1 MAATGHI
8 HSKNAS
14 VKVVCGAGAL
24 SLSAHG
30 NSVDIDYNADDI
42 ECSAYGDTSHTF
54 IQGLTNFTYSYNGWW
69 AGSHATEV
77 GDSIAACLMALVGNS
92 SACVPVIWVSPAG
105 STAGSLCYVAC
116 VNVQATPMSVPTDGI
131 ATMNANFTAR
141 AGSITACADSDWST

>member
-14 VKVVCGAGAL
+14 VIVKCGPGNII
-24 SLSAHG
+24 LSAHG

-69 AGSHATEV
+69 AGSHADDVSNST
-77 GDSIAACLMALVGNS
+77 AACLMALVGNS
-92 SACVPVIWVSPAG
+92 SACTPMICVAPAG
-105 STAGSLCYVAC
+105 STAGSLCYTAC

-141 AGSITACADSDWST
+141 AGSVTVSTTYLS